1 MLELLYDMYGA
12 EDQILSLTL
21 AQILKRAIRETWE
34 TLEKKAIFVQQQA
47 YWSTEKWTNQ
57 LVIELIT
64 SLITGCK

>member
-1 MLELLYDMYGA
+1 MLELLYDMYRA
-12 EDQILSLTL
+12 EDQILSLEL
-21 AQILKRAIRETWE
+21 SQILKRAIRET
-34 TLEKKAIFVQQQA
+34 LKKKAIFVQQQA

>member
-34 TLEKKAIFVQQQA
+34 TLKKKQLLFNSTPTDQQKNGPIN
-47 YWSTEKWTNQ
+47 W
-57 LVIELIT
+57 L
-64 SLITGCK
+64 